1 MDLPYKYYY
10 NDTKHFLKRI
20 VSNSSSIQLI
30 DSYHVKRNLDY
41 LILDNSLSFINDVQ
55 KLAKSIAE
63 KSNDKTRIIVVS
75 FNFLWKP
82 FLNLASKIGLR
93 KPDIVEPN
101 WLTKDDIRNMFYL
114 EGLEEIKNGN
124 RFLFPFDLG
133 IVSDFVNTTLAHL
146 PFLNDFCLTSYQIF
160 RKIPKDKNYSV
171 SIIIPARN
179 EQGNIKGILKK
190 IPKLSNQIE
199 IIFVEGGSCD
209 ETERAI
215 QKEISGP
222 KPKWLE
228 AFLYKQKGKG
238 KKNAVKIGFEKAKND
253 ILMILDADL
262 TVGPDE
268 LTKFYMALSDG
279 KAEFANGCRLVYPQE
294 TDAMRTLNY
303 LGNKIFSMLFT
314 FLLGQKVKD
323 TLCGTK
329 ALFRKD
335 YLKIKQANL
344 LPGNLDPFGDFD
356 LLFGATNQNLKIID
370 IPVRYMER
378 KYGNTNINRFKN
390 GFELI
395 KMTFLAATKL
405 KFI

>member
-1 MDLPYKYYY
+1 
-10 NDTKHFLKRI
+10 
-20 VSNSSSIQLI
+20 
-30 DSYHVKRNLDY
+30 
-41 LILDNSLSFINDVQ
+41 
-55 KLAKSIAE
+55 
-63 KSNDKTRIIVVS
+63 
-75 FNFLWKP
+75 
-82 FLNLASKIGLR
+82 
-93 KPDIVEPN
+93 
-101 WLTKDDIRNMFYL
+101 
-114 EGLEEIKNGN
+114 
-124 RFLFPFDLG
+124 
-133 IVSDFVNTTLAHL
+133 
-146 PFLNDFCLTSYQIF
+146 
-160 RKIPKDKNYSV
+160 
-171 SIIIPARN
+171 
-179 EQGNIKGILKK
+179 
-190 IPKLSNQIE
+190 
-199 IIFVEGGSCD
+199 
-209 ETERAI
+209 
-215 QKEISGP
+215 
-222 KPKWLE
+222 
-228 AFLYKQKGKG
+228 
-238 KKNAVKIGFEKAKND
+238 
-253 ILMILDADL
+253 
-262 TVGPDE
+262 
-268 LTKFYMALSDG
+268 MALSDG